1 MNLINQLNNRSIG
14 HKFDRQ
20 SFLLHLHKKEFS
32 DTIQVIRNSY
42 IETFGSMWEMNH
54 ETYCANVGNEIQLQ
68 TQFCKQCGNYV
79 LASSEHSNSSHC
91 DFYKC
96 IN

>member
-1 MNLINQLNNRSIG
+1 MNLVNQLNNRSIG
-14 HKFDRQ
+14 RKFNKQ
-20 SFLLHLHKKEFS
+20 PFLLHLHKKEFS

-42 IETFGSMWEMNH
+42 VSIMDGMWGMNH
-54 ETYCANVGNEIQLQ
+54 KTYCADIGSEIQLQ

-79 LASSEHSNSSHC
+79 FASSEHSNTSHC